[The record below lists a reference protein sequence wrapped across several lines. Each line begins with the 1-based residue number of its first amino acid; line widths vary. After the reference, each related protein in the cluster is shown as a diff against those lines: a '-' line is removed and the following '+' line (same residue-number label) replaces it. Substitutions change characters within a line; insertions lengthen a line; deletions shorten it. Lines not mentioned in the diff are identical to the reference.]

1 MPWVFCL
8 GKYLFGTLCANT
20 GYAFVAVNRVARKA
34 LSPEP
39 VVSFFRC
46 CKDQLIP
53 IEEVSADLFHVLVR
67 RNKNKIARIEM
78 TFQTQSVVGFKVFIT
93 DSLVVGFTPLK

>member
-8 GKYLFGTLCANT
+8 GKYLFGTLCANSR
-20 GYAFVAVNRVARKA
+20 YALVAVNWITRKA
-34 LSPEP
+34 LPPKP

-53 IEEVSADLFHVLVR
+53 IEEMTADLFHVLVR

-78 TFQTQSVVGFKVFIT
+78 AFQTQSVVCFEVFIT
-93 DSLVVGFTPLK
+93 DGLVVGFTPLK